1 MLSIIYHAI
10 LAFVCKVAFLEQFTY
25 YARRAICVF
34 ASINNLYLFF
44 MLVSHSDAF
53 YCISMQNVVYLF
65 LIDGHLSASMANE
78 VNCEQVVIVESIL
91 YLAYLAWASNYHN
104 AVLSIDMLAYVII
117 YRCYVRFKILRA
129 CNVLHVFFNS
139 RSDLVFC

>member
-34 ASINNLYLFF
+34 ASINNLHLDL
-44 MLVSHSDAF
+44 MLISHIDTF

-78 VNCEQVVIVESIL
+78 VNSEQAAIVESAL
-91 YLAYLAWASNYHN
+91 YLAYLAWTSNYHDIM
-104 AVLSIDMLAYVII
+104 LSIDIHTYVII
-117 YRCYVRFKILRA
+117 YSCYVRFKILRA
-129 CNVLHVFFNS
+129 CNVLHIFFNS